1 VEEQQNKS
9 TMMRN
14 GKLRKGLTKEEKDKI
29 KEDKKEEQKEKAKQK
44 RMENKDK
51 PKQSKKR
58 QKKANPEFKYIDE
71 VPKEN
76 LQGNRISS
84 IPEKIT

>member
-14 GKLRKGLTKEEKDKI
+14 GKLALKGLTKEEKDKI
-29 KEDKKEEQKEKAKQK
+29 KKTRKKNK
-44 RMENKDK
+44 RKRRNKTNGNKDK
-51 PKQSKKR
+51 PKQSKR

-71 VPKEN
+71 VPREN
-76 LQGNRISS
+76 LQGNRIFVD
-84 IPEKIT
+84 PGKDH